1 MKTMSALEAKNAF
14 GQFLDAAQREPVA
27 LTKNRRLVAA
37 LFSMEDVSA
46 MARAYLSEPLRQQ
59 VVAGEIDVTTA
70 LVRQARMN
78 EGISQSRAEAAEG
91 KTLTVDDRY
100 FEGLR
105 AHVREI
111 SR

>member
-46 MARAYLSEPLRQQ
+46 MANAYLSEPLRDQ
-59 VVAGEIDVTTA
+59 VVAGEIDITIA

-78 EGISQSRAEAAEG
+78 ERISQSRGEVEEG
-91 KTLTVDDRY
+91 KTLTVDNSY
-100 FEGLR
+100 FDGLR